1 MTNPNDRGGAG
12 KGSMDGMATRERIA
26 DILMVLS
33 EVTAGDLSS
42 RLTLDL
48 PEGDPFLPLYKGI
61 NETIAA
67 LQGANQQSEAY
78 QRELEDKL
86 ATIDRQRLAIRE
98 LSTPVIEVWE
108 GLLCLPVVGVMDT
121 VRSAEMTETLL
132 VAVAERKAR
141 CAIIDI
147 TGIEIMDT
155 GSADHFIRMARAVRY
170 LGARCVLTGISP
182 VIAQTIVHLGVNM
195 EGIITRRSLRDA
207 LQEYVA
213 AQRARAR
220 PRPAAAPAAAP
231 EVEEEPMP
239 TLTPKRSIQNGTSG
253 AVG

>member
-1 MTNPNDRGGAG
+1 MSKADGSNTGHGGG
-12 KGSMDGMATRERIA
+12 GSRRDERTTEARVA
-26 DILMVLS
+26 DILAALS
-33 EVTAGDLSS
+33 EVTAGNFSVQVDADLAE
-42 RLTLDL
+42 D
-48 PEGDPFLPLYKGI
+48 DPFRPLCAGI

-67 LQGANQQSEAY
+67 LKATKAQSELT
-78 QRELEDKL
+78 QRELEDKI
-86 ATIDRQRLAIRE
+86 ATIERQRLAIRE

-170 LGARCVLTGISP
+170 LGARCILTGISP
-182 VIAQTIVHLGVNM
+182 GIAQTIVHLGVNM
-195 EGIITRRSLRDA
+195 EGIMTRRSLRDA
-207 LQEYVA
+207 LQEYVHA
-213 AQRARAR
+213 HEGRARATV
-220 PRPAAAPAAAP
+220 AAKPSEAA
-231 EVEEEPMP
+231 EEPVENGVS
-239 TLTPKRSIQNGTSG
+239 KRNGKAG
-253 AVG
+253 HAP